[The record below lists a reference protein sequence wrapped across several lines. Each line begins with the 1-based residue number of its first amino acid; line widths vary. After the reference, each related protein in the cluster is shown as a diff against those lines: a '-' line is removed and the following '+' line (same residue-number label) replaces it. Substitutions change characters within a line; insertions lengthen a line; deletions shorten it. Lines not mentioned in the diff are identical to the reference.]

1 MGTFLFV
8 LSVLVLFHELGHYL
22 AARYFGV
29 TVESFSIGFGPRLL
43 GFKHNGTDFKVCL
56 LPLGGY
62 VKMAGMSVTG
72 TPTGDP
78 GELLA
83 KPRWQRLIIVGM
95 GPVFNFVLAIG
106 LLAGLYMYRYERAVF
121 LDQEARI
128 AYVAPGS
135 PADQAGLLAG
145 DIVRSVDSV
154 PTPTWKDLTMESALA
169 TGRPVAIAF
178 ERDGALRRAQIE
190 IPADERLRG
199 LGDPGWSE
207 RHRVM
212 LGDVLAGSPAEAA
225 GMQAGDRLL
234 SVAGEEIVA
243 VSQAI
248 EVVGASAGRPLAIE
262 VLRGEDRVALE
273 ARAAQDGP
281 GDPWRVGVSL
291 VPRYDFV
298 DQPLPFGQALER
310 SAVENYGYAGLI
322 FRTLQSLVVGDV
334 PLNSLEGPVGIYEHT
349 KNAAS
354 YGFGPLVQL
363 MALISINLGIVN
375 LVPVPVLDGGQILLL
390 LVESMLRRDVS
401 MAVKMRITQ
410 AGLAFILVLFGIVMY
425 NDLMRKFFPP

>member
-1 MGTFLFV
+1 M
-8 LSVLVLFHELGHYL
+8 
-22 AARYFGV
+22 
-29 TVESFSIGFGPRLL
+29 
-43 GFKHNGTDFKVCL
+43 
-56 LPLGGY
+56 LP
-62 VKMAGMSVTG
+62 
-72 TPTGDP
+72 
-78 GELLA
+78 
-83 KPRWQRLIIVGM
+83 
-95 GPVFNFVLAIG
+95 
-106 LLAGLYMYRYERAVF
+106 
-121 LDQEARI
+121 
-128 AYVAPGS
+128 PGS

-145 DIVRSVDSV
+145 DIVRSVDSA

-169 TGRPVAIAF
+169 TGRPVGITF
-178 ERDGALRRAQIE
+178 ERDGAPRRAQIE
-190 IPADERLRG
+190 IPADDRLRG

-207 RHRVM
+207 RHRVL
-212 LGDVLAGSPAEAA
+212 LGDVLAGSPAEAS

-234 SVAGEEIVA
+234 SVDGEEIVA

-248 EVVGASAGRPLAIE
+248 EVVGASAGRPLSIE
-262 VLRGEDRVALE
+262 VLRGEERVVLE

-354 YGFGPLVQL
+354 YGLGPLVQL

-390 LVESMLRRDVS
+390 LVESLLRRDVS